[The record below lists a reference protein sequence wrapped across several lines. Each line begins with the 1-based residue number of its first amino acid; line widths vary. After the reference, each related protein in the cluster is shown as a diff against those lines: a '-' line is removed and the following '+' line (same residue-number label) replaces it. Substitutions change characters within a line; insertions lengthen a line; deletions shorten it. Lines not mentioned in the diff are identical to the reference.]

1 MFDEL
6 YQAVKMRFGDVN
18 ASQSMGDWITTN
30 TTIKKRPFSYDGY
43 GFQKAI
49 ADDMH
54 RHMSVKK
61 CSQIGLTEVQI
72 RKFLAILTR
81 STAIAGIFSMPNE
94 KMFTK
99 TYNGRIKPILEA
111 DSVFNPPSASKPT
124 RSKDQIQI
132 RDSFGYI
139 TACTEGDATSL
150 SADFLF
156 HDELDLSPQ
165 EIIALY
171 QSRLQGS
178 DMQITQS
185 FSTPTFAGFGISKNY
200 DLTDQREYFAKCSGC
215 NKWHIPLFTP
225 AFIHLEDKLPSE
237 VELFTDLTA
246 QQISLLN
253 LENCYVKCPDC
264 SSRFDLGNDELRE
277 WVALRPSVLNFRG
290 YQVRPF
296 STPRI
301 KPSYIFGQLAQYQEK
316 SFTRGF
322 YNTVLGEEYTAAD
335 ARLQEADIK
344 ACMAKGTASIPD
356 ISRDTPAFLGIDVG
370 LTCYLTVSIDT
381 DEGMPHFVYFDTC
394 PASSLHRRVEDLCK
408 IYNIVQGAIDRFPYT
423 TEADTLRDN
432 TAGLII
438 PVQYR
443 GLQALSPV
451 LETDTKILNHYSA
464 NNTLALDRVQAL
476 VSHRAM
482 IISGYQGQRETVIKH
497 LTDMV
502 RDDKPSDSDNVL
514 GEWKK
519 TSGNDHFMHAMAFNL
534 LARRIGEHMFA
545 TQLSTVATTSSFLGA
560 SFGGT
565 QGMLNFHGTGKMTG
579 LNRMA
584 RLG

>member
-43 GFQKAI
+43 GFQKLI

-54 RHMSVKK
+54 HNVTVKK

-111 DSVFNPPSASKPT
+111 DAVFNPPSASKPT

-200 DLTDQREYFAKCSGC
+200 DLTDQREYFAKCGSCG
-215 NKWHIPLFTP
+215 KWHIPLFTP
-225 AFIHLEDKLPSE
+225 PFIHLEGKMPAD

-246 QQISLLN
+246 QQIALLN

-264 SSRFDLGNDELRE
+264 SARFDLGNDDLRE
-277 WVALRPSVLNFRG
+277 WVAQRPSVLNFRG

-344 ACMAKGTASIPD
+344 ACMAKGTAGIPD
-356 ISRDTPAFLGIDVG
+356 ISRDTPCYMGIDVG
-370 LTCYLTVSIDT
+370 LTCYITISIDT
-381 DEGMPHFVYFDTC
+381 DEGMPHFVYFDSC
-394 PASSLHRRVEDLCK
+394 PASSLQRRVEDLCK

-423 TEADTLRDN
+423 TEADALRDA

-443 GLQALSPV
+443 GLQALAPV
-451 LETDTKILNHYSA
+451 MESDTKVLNHYSA

-476 VSHRAM
+476 VSHRVM
-482 IISGYQGQRETVIKH
+482 IISGYQGQKDTVIKH

-519 TSGNDHFMHAMAFNL
+519 TSGNDHYMHSMAFNL

-545 TQLSTVATTSSFLGA
+545 TQISTVATTSSFLGA
-560 SFGGT
+560 AFGGT
-565 QGMLNFHGTGKMTG
+565 QGMLNFNGTGKMTG

>member
-1 MFDEL
+1 MYDEL
-6 YQAVKMRFGDVN
+6 FQAVKMRFGDVN
-18 ASQSMGDWITTN
+18 ASQSMGDWITSN
-30 TTIKKRPFSYDGY
+30 TTIKKRNFSYDGY

-54 RHMSVKK
+54 RKLSVKK

-111 DSVFNPPSASKPT
+111 DAVFNPPSAMKPT
-124 RSKDQIQI
+124 RSKDQVQI

-156 HDELDLSPQ
+156 HDELDLSDQ

-185 FSTPTFAGFGISKNY
+185 FSTPTFANYGIDKDY
-200 DLTDQREYFAKCSGC
+200 QLTDQREYKAKCPGC
-215 NKWHIPLFTP
+215 NRWHIPLFTP
-225 AFIHLEDKLPSE
+225 EFIHLTKMPFE
-237 VELFTDLTA
+237 VEKFTDLTA
-246 QQISLLN
+246 QQIAMLD
-253 LENCYVKCPDC
+253 LEDCYVKCPACDH
-264 SSRFDLGNDELRE
+264 RLDLGNDDLRE

-301 KPSYIFGQLAQYQEK
+301 KPGYIFGQLAQYQEK

-335 ARLQEADIK
+335 ARLQEADIR
-344 ACMAKGTASIPD
+344 ACMAKGTPSVPN
-356 ISRDTPAFLGIDVG
+356 ISADTPCFMGIDVG
-370 LTCYLTVSIDT
+370 LTCYITISYD
-381 DEGMPHFVYFDTC
+381 DELGHPHFVYFDMV
-394 PASSLHRRVEDLCK
+394 PASSLQRRVEELCG

-423 TEADTLRDN
+423 TEADALRDA
-432 TAGLII
+432 TQGLII

-443 GLQALSPV
+443 GTQALSPV
-451 LETDTKILNHYSA
+451 LESDTKVLNHYSA
-464 NNTLALDRVQAL
+464 NNTLALDRVQSL
-476 VSHRAM
+476 VSHRVM
-482 IISGYQGQRETVIKH
+482 TISGYQGQAATVIKH
-497 LTDMV
+497 LMDMV
-502 RDDKPSDSDNVL
+502 RDDKPADSDNVL

-519 TSGNDHFMHAMAFNL
+519 TSGNDHFMHSMAFNL
-534 LARRIGEHMFA
+534 LARRIGDHMFA

-560 SFGGT
+560 SFGAT
-565 QGMLNFHGTGKMTG
+565 QGMLNFNGTGKMTG
-579 LNRMA
+579 LNRIA